1 MLKHAIIIV
10 FLLLVGCTSQ
20 TEVHIFS
27 LGIDDEQILRL
38 SGLLEDSGF
47 SARPNTLPVPPS
59 VVRHTVIFPALVQDF
74 AIIELVEAAMQ
85 QAGYPNANLIR
96 ETQANH
102 SYSTN
107 NIGVYLVNRE
117 FRHSQAAA
125 IEDPFALGG
134 ANATPLTFNYFSEC
148 AKGSE
153 SQSELNLYPG
163 GVALLEEFVWDETN
177 NEELSIVHE
186 GEWRSD
192 SSTVDVTLFGNGE
205 IAFFIKE
212 HTGSDWLGPF
222 EATTLVST
230 SSTLNFESCDY
241 THLKHLDQ

>member
-1 MLKHAIIIV
+1 MHKHAIAIV
-10 FLLLVGCTSQ
+10 FLLLIGCTTQ

-27 LGIDDEQILRL
+27 LGIGDEEILLL
-38 SGLLEDSGF
+38 SSLLEDSGF

-74 AIIELVEAAMQ
+74 ATIELVEAAMQ
-85 QAGYPNANLIR
+85 QAGYPNARLIR

-117 FRHSQAAA
+117 YRHIQAAA

-134 ANATPLTFNYFSEC
+134 ASATALTYNYFSEC
-148 AKGSE
+148 AQGSE

-163 GVALLEEFVWDETN
+163 GVALLEEFVWDEAN

-186 GEWRSD
+186 GEWSSD
-192 SSTVDVTLFGNGE
+192 SSTVDVRLFGNGE
-205 IAFFIKE
+205 IAFSIKE
-212 HTGSDWLGPF
+212 HTGSDWFGPF
-222 EATTLVST
+222 EATTLVSIG
-230 SSTLNFESCDY
+230 STLEFESCDY
-241 THLKHLDQ
+241 THLRHLDQ